1 VTARFSANARGAVVF
16 VLVLLAAPLSYSA
29 PFSDFNKDGRSDVFW
44 RNSVTGENYIYPM
57 NGTSILGTEGYV
69 RSVYFD
75 WKVVGIGDFD
85 GDGRADLLWR
95 NSTTGQNYIYMMD
108 GTAIVREGYIRT
120 VADQNWH
127 VVGVGDFD
135 NDGKADI
142 LWRNTATG
150 QNYVYP
156 MDGLV
161 IKPTEG
167 FIRTVADQNW
177 QVAGVG
183 DFDGDG
189 KADILWRNS
198 SSGQNYLYPM
208 DGTSIKP
215 TEGFI
220 RTVADLDWQVAG
232 VCDVDADLKADIV
245 WRNLATGENYV
256 FRMSGTT
263 ILGTEGYI
271 RTIADPDWQVAAVG
285 DYNGDGACDIL
296 WRNTATGDAY
306 IYPMQ
311 GLSILPSEGYTR
323 TVADP
328 FWVPIGAS
336 PPHRFQQLPMTL
348 DTLWAAGDI
357 WTGSREADV
366 AASCGGS
373 PTVNCPGGI
382 PGNPPPPLALT
393 RTAGSVAQTA
403 DPAVY
408 SFSAQISVVSLTGIP
423 ISFSG
428 VSCAVSINTAPGP
441 SPTVQVT
448 GTGTFGRNVLGDPVN
463 RLDLANVQVSGL
475 TAEDFSLTGGFMC
488 NFSNY
493 QGIVIGYFTSYL
505 ADVVRSRPH
514 LCGAP
519 GAPLFM
525 DCPVQQ

>member
-1 VTARFSANARGAVVF
+1 MTARFSANARGAVVF

-150 QNYVYP
+150 QNYV
-156 MDGLV
+156 
-161 IKPTEG
+161 
-167 FIRTVADQNW
+167 
-177 QVAGVG
+177 
-183 DFDGDG
+183 
-189 KADILWRNS
+189 
-198 SSGQNYLYPM
+198 YPM

-519 GAPLFM
+519 GAPLLT
-525 DCPVQQ
+525 DCPVQP